1 MLWPLM
7 EGKAYQQN
15 LGAVDTK
22 PRETVTWIKKE
33 IQVDGKSAKNFVIFG
48 FFEKVKEGRNN

>member
-1 MLWPLM
+1 M

-15 LGAVDTK
+15 LGVVDTK

-48 FFEKVKEGRNN
+48 YFEKVKEGRNN